1 MALLLPHT
9 KRACAKK
16 FVGAMHTVLL
26 SQTDAAQG
34 ILDKYGITTELTD
47 DEAFPRVLDFLNDL
61 LFLAPTLTLSQG
73 WQGNAYV
80 YYFNEGNPWD
90 GPWKDKASH
99 ILDVAYL
106 FQNFREFLTPAQQ
119 AVAIAF
125 AEDIFRYCYGT
136 APWPAITPGE
146 TTTGFAARTY
156 GPSSQDESA
165 GQTNE
170 PYGEQNMRRSILFD
184 YGDQV
189 SLEDLAKVYNVFKS
203 LT

>member
-1 MALLLPHT
+1 
-9 KRACAKK
+9 
-16 FVGAMHTVLL
+16 MHTVLS

-34 ILDKYGITTELTD
+34 ILDKYGITTEQTD

-61 LFLAPTLTLSQG
+61 LFFAPTLMLSRG

-90 GPWKDKASH
+90 GPWKGKASH
-99 ILDVAYL
+99 VLDVAYL
-106 FQNFREFLTPAQQ
+106 FQNFQEFQTPAQQ
-119 AVAIAF
+119 AVAAAF
-125 AEDIFRYCYGT
+125 AEDIFRYSYGT

-146 TTTGFAARTY
+146 TTTGFTARTY
-156 GPSSQDESA
+156 GPSSQNETA

-170 PYGEQNMRRSILFD
+170 PCGEQGMRRSILFD

-189 SLEDLAKVYNVFKS
+189 SLDDLAKVYIVFTS